1 MLSTTDQAL
10 AVALVGD
17 IATPAQPGGALA
29 AIVGTIAAQY
39 GYDAA
44 YPGFGLELLYVQ
56 RDLIKVAM
64 GAVWQQ
70 VQFREADQQFNLQ
83 QKHQALAVRLANVE
97 QEIAQRWDQ
106 ARASGPAG
114 ASVGVIARAAPI
126 APPLPVPSPDA
137 NDPRYQGSPYARA
150 WKPE

>member
-1 MLSTTDQAL
+1 MLSTADQAL

-17 IATPAQPGGALA
+17 IATAAQPGGALV
-29 AIVGTIAAQY
+29 AIVPTVAAQY
-39 GYDAA
+39 GYDAM

-70 VQFREADQQFNLQ
+70 VQFKEADQQFNLQ
-83 QKHQALAVRLANVE
+83 NKHQALAVRLANVE
-97 QEIAQRWDQ
+97 MEITQRWDQ
-106 ARASGPAG
+106 ARASGHG
-114 ASVGVIARAAPI
+114 ASVGVITKTAPI
-126 APPLPVPSPDA
+126 SPPLPVPFPDA